1 MSNFQIR
8 KKQMELS
15 VLTIQ
20 GKDSGKKVVLSDEIF
35 GIEPNEH
42 VVWLDVKQYL
52 ANQRQGTHKAKQ
64 RAEIARTT
72 RKLKRQKGTGG
83 ARAGSMKSPLF
94 RGGGRVFGPV
104 PRDYSFK
111 LNKKVKSLA
120 RQSAF
125 AAKAQEGAVSVLEN
139 FTFDAPKT
147 KSFLEV
153 INALSLAGTK
163 ALFILSEED
172 KNVYLSGRNL
182 DKVQVTTAADVNT
195 YDLVNATRLLIAEG
209 AVAKIESSFSK

>member
-1 MSNFQIR
+1 
-8 KKQMELS
+8 MELS
-15 VLTIQ
+15 VLNIQ
-20 GKDSGKKVVLSDEIF
+20 GKETGKKVTLSDEIF

-42 VVWLDVKQYL
+42 VVWLDVKQFL
-52 ANQRQGTHKAKQ
+52 ANKRQGTHKAKE
-64 RAEIARTT
+64 RAEVSRST

-94 RGGGRVFGPV
+94 KGGGRVFGPV

-125 AAKAQEGAVSVLEN
+125 AAKAQAGEVSVLED
-139 FTFDAPKT
+139 FSFEAPKT
-147 KSFLEV
+147 KAFLS
-153 INALSLAGTK
+153 ILNALSLVDTK
-163 ALFILSEED
+163 TLLILSEE
-172 KNVYLSGRNL
+172 NQNIYLSGRNL
-182 DKVQVTTAADVNT
+182 PKTKVVSAGQVNT
-195 YDLVNATRLLIAEG
+195 YDLVNATRLIIAEG

>member
-1 MSNFQIR
+1 
-8 KKQMELS
+8 MELS